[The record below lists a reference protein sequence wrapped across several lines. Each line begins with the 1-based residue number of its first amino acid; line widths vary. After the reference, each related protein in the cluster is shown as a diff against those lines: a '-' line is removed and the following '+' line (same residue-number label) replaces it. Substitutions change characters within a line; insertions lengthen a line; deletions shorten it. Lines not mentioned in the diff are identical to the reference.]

1 MPAPGRRGSDN
12 FISWC
17 QWPSKDSKKV
27 SDSVT
32 DPPLS
37 DKVKFLLRSDSYPGA
52 VDAVTSIETHMSW
65 VFLAGDK
72 AYKLKKAIQLP
83 YLNFSTVEKR
93 EAACRAELV
102 LNRRLAPNLYISVS
116 PICKTPTGFQIGSGG
131 AIVDWLVVMHRVD
144 EGLMLD
150 ANILGHRTEQQRLR
164 ELENALFQFYR
175 RARPVFATPTKY
187 MTKWRNLVRANQK
200 VLTNRRL
207 NMPAGAVLTVQRA
220 QRQFLERSG
229 HLLLQRLR
237 ARKIVDGHGDLR
249 PEHIWLGS
257 PVSIIDCLEF
267 NAEFRS
273 VDPFDEI
280 SYLAVECER
289 LGDARIGNQIGWKL
303 MQMLPEPPSPEVL
316 TFYRCF
322 RATLR
327 ANLSIAHLLEPKPRT
342 PEKWRPLALKYLEIA
357 RREAL
362 TLGQFLNKRAS
373 HPTVD
378 CDAAGRSLAQTNRL
392 RTQCRSSAWRH
403 YPTNGKVERYR

>member
-1 MPAPGRRGSDN
+1 M
-12 FISWC
+12 
-17 QWPSKDSKKV
+17 

-37 DKVKFLLRSDSYPGA
+37 DKVSFLQRSDSYPVA

-72 AYKLKKAIQLP
+72 AYKLKKPIQLP

-102 LNRRLAPNLYISVS
+102 LNRRLAPTLYLSVA
-116 PICKTPTGFQIGSGG
+116 PVCKMPAGLQIGG
-131 AIVDWLVVMHRVD
+131 AGPIVDWLVVMHRVD
-144 EGLMLD
+144 ERLMLD

-175 RARPVFATPTKY
+175 RARPVFATPAKY
-187 MTKWRNLVRANQK
+187 MAKWRNSVRENQK
-200 VLTNRRL
+200 VLTNRKL
-207 NMPAGAVLTVQRA
+207 NMPPGVVLTVQCA
-220 QRQFLERSG
+220 QQQFLERSG
-229 HLLLQRLR
+229 HLLLQRLQ
-237 ARKIVDGHGDLR
+237 ARRIVDGHGDLR

-257 PVSIIDCLEF
+257 PLSIIDCLEF

-273 VDPFDEI
+273 VDPFDEL
-280 SYLAVECER
+280 SYLAVECDR
-289 LGDARIGNQIGWKL
+289 LGDARIGKQIARKL
-303 MQMLPEPPSPEVL
+303 MEVL
-316 TFYRCF
+316 PGTPPPELLAFYRCF

-327 ANLSIAHLLEPKPRT
+327 ANLSIAHLLEPKPRS

-357 RREAL
+357 RREAV

-373 HPTVD
+373 RPTVD

-392 RTQCRSSAWRH
+392 RKQCRSSAWRQ
-403 YPTNGKVERYR
+403 YRTNGKVERYR